1 MTIDEGV
8 VLVATY
14 LGIIDEDAINNM
26 SFAFF
31 DDILECL
38 NKRVMYEA
46 IANYAGNS
54 FAKDSWD
61 MIKEHSP
68 FNHESSTEPSAGGLA
83 GMAAMINKSKISV
96 VEPGTYQIKGRGT
109 NEQNHN

>member
-1 MTIDEGV
+1 MTIEEGV

-14 LGIIDEDAINNM
+14 LGVIDEEAINNM

-31 DDILECL
+31 DDILDCL
-38 NKRVMYEA
+38 NKRVMYDA

-61 MIKEHSP
+61 MIKEHNP
-68 FNHESSTEPSAGGLA
+68 FRHEDANSSGGGGLA
-83 GMAAMINKSKISV
+83 GMAAMINKAKINV
-96 VEPGTYQIKGRGT
+96 IEPGTYKL
-109 NEQNHN
+109 